1 MTNHVTITGRLGND
15 VELRFSGSGVAV
27 ANGRV
32 AHTPRRRDDS
42 GNWVDAGETLWL
54 GFSIW
59 DAKAEALAEAAHKGD
74 LVTVVGELVARSWDA
89 QDGTK
94 RTVTEIKAR
103 EVAVV
108 PRASAKPGQTWQG
121 NQGGDRPAQPA
132 QQQADPWS
140 QPQQQGAWGG
150 GGGTF
155 PAGVNNP
162 EPPFEA

>member
-1 MTNHVTITGRLGND
+1 MSNHFTMTGRLGD
-15 VELRFSGSGVAV
+15 DIELRFTPQGKAV

-32 AHTPRRRDDS
+32 ADTPRKRDES

-54 GFSIW
+54 SFSIW
-59 DAKAEALAEAAHKGD
+59 DAKAEALVEAAHKGD

-108 PRASAKPGQTWQG
+108 PRSSAKP
-121 NQGGDRPAQPA
+121 RPIQSQQPA
-132 QQQADPWS
+132 QADPWNQS
-140 QPQQQGAWGG
+140 TGG
-150 GGGTF
+150 GGWGGNV
-155 PAGVNNP
+155 PAGVNND
-162 EPPFEA
+162 EPPFQA

>member
-1 MTNHVTITGRLGND
+1 MSNHFTVTGRLGD
-15 VELRFSGSGVAV
+15 DIELRFTPQGKAV

-32 AHTPRRRDDS
+32 ADTPRRLNQQTNTWEDS
-42 GNWVDAGETLWL
+42 GETLWL

-108 PRASAKPGQTWQG
+108 PRSSAKPRQS
-121 NQGGDRPAQPA
+121 QPA
-132 QQQADPWS
+132 PSDPW
-140 QPQQQGAWGG
+140 QQSTGG
-150 GGGTF
+150 GGWGGNV
-155 PAGVNNP
+155 PAGTGP
-162 EPPFEA
+162 HDEPPFQA

>member
-1 MTNHVTITGRLGND
+1 MSNHFTITGRLGD
-15 VELRFSGSGVAV
+15 DIELRFTPQGKAV

-32 AHTPRRRDDS
+32 ADTPRRL
-42 GNWVDAGETLWL
+42 NQQTNQWEDAGETLWL
-54 GFSIW
+54 SFSVW

-108 PRASAKPGQTWQG
+108 PRASAKPAQTWQG
-121 NQGGDRPAQPA
+121 NQGGNRPAQPT
-132 QQQADPWS
+132 QQQTDPWNQGTGAGGWG
-140 QPQQQGAWGG
+140 QPNTAE
-150 GGGTF
+150 
-155 PAGVNNP
+155 A
-162 EPPFEA
+162 PF